1 MNEPDPTRVPRPWQP
16 RYGLGLLFLVTV
28 VVCVAAAG
36 ASYVVR
42 GTRFHFL
49 LFVLAAP
56 LILTVGMSSFLL
68 VLKWLNRRMR

>member
-1 MNEPDPTRVPRPWQP
+1 MNEPNPAPSSRQWRP
-16 RYGLGLLFLVTV
+16 RYGLGLIFLVTA

-56 LILTVGMSSFLL
+56 LLLTVGLSTLVALL
-68 VLKWLNRRMR
+68 NWLNRKTK